1 MGKSKP
7 SLTLRCAIILL
18 IEKTA
23 YICLLKQIFDLN
35 SDIVQEIETICSSEY
50 QRIPKSTSITV
61 VATAAMIYTC
71 NKHNIE
77 LDKRLLR
84 DFILSAADSCNTEF
98 KINNFTDSLVKSY
111 RYWDTHN
118 QLTTSN
124 RANEIMNLKN

>member
-1 MGKSKP
+1 MFN
-7 SLTLRCAIILL
+7 L
-18 IEKTA
+18 
-23 YICLLKQIFDLN
+23 D
-35 SDIVQEIETICSSEY
+35 SDIVQEIETICTLEY

-98 KINNFTDSLVKSY
+98 KIKNFTDTLVKCN
-111 RYWDTHN
+111 RYWDMHKGF
-118 QLTTSN
+118 TTSN